1 MSPET
6 SVREPACDPVLPG
19 ADYFAFPLTPG
30 QRTMLPK
37 DLDSTH
43 DPRFNGAFRMNLD
56 GTIDAALVERSLQQ
70 IVQRHEALRTIFR
83 AIDDSEIQQIVL
95 PDPAFS
101 FEAVDLKTLP
111 LDKQETEIDAISLQ
125 EAQTGFALTKAPPLR
140 AKLLHLSDSKH
151 MLILTIHQIIC
162 DGWSIGVLMEE
173 LAKGYTALVQQ
184 QTVALPPLHFQFG
197 DYVVWQEETII
208 QPEAQAQLSYWRKQL
223 AGCPQV
229 EIAYDYEAAS
239 RSIHGDIVS
248 QLLPRELTEEL
259 RSLAQAQNTTFFV
272 VTMSAC
278 MALLYRYTGKT
289 DLSLRT
295 PLAGRTRV
303 EFEAIIGQFVNQV
316 IVRSDILGSL
326 TFTDVVAQ
334 VRERVWETLANQ
346 DIPFETV
353 LHDIE
358 GEAVNPNDLFRI
370 NFVCQREYGRGGP
383 FQFELNGTRLT
394 TLPSKSQ
401 GALYDLNF
409 FLVEREVGWRL
420 SLEYRTG
427 LYTRETA
434 ESLLKHF
441 QELLKGVALNPRQR
455 LSDIT
460 LSPTEALA
468 KRSLKLPSPETN
480 HMEEITNNHLQEVQ
494 AIPASFAQERFWT
507 LSEVDP
513 ANPAFH
519 MPVRLRLTG
528 KLSITLLEKSF
539 RLLINRHETL
549 RTTFSEIDGNL
560 MQIVHNESLFSF
572 QKISLDGVPE
582 RDRAAAIAT
591 GIQNLLEQ
599 PFNLSS
605 LPLFRAA
612 LCPLGTEEHILALSI
627 HHSIADAWSIQVL
640 QRELWTAYESLRQ
653 SDEFSFQPLALQYG
667 DFSIWQREG
676 IESEATQE
684 HLSFWL
690 KALSGELPVLNFP
703 TDRAP
708 SQQNTP
714 KSSLE
719 TLLFPDELSKALKQF
734 AQAHD
739 TTLYVV
745 TLASFA
751 LLLAQGA
758 NAHDLIIG
766 SPVVNRRVE
775 TEPLIGPFA
784 GPVALR
790 LGLTGDPT
798 LREFV
803 LAARNTTLEALGH
816 AELPFELLLEKL
828 HVRPVGGRSP
838 LFQFYFFCQTAFL
851 QARELHDLTI
861 TPMPTTSIG
870 TPFEIQLAIIERKEG
885 IRAELEYSANLFNPS
900 TIEKWLHYYQ
910 TILTILTTNP
920 DQKVSELP
928 APPYRTQDTV
938 LPSDHVK
945 EQLPLQSAP
954 DASGDEALSPQLT
967 SDPLVSELTLMW
979 QSALGNNKIGLH
991 DNFFSLGG
999 RSLVAARLISK
1010 INKRYSLKLGL
1021 ATFFNCQTIAELAA
1035 LIHGHLT
1042 THVPS
1047 SIVAVQPE
1055 GASAPLFMVHGV
1067 GGNVLNFYDLAKSLG
1082 FNQPV
1087 YGVEAQALQSSAP
1100 PLTSLEDL
1108 AAYYVKEVRKIQP
1121 EGPYNFLGYSYG
1133 GFVAFEMA
1141 RQLQMAN
1148 QKVELLGML
1157 DTPVWRHP
1165 VQEEHQTLR
1174 KAVRQIMAVWT
1185 PFFHRLRPCTPME
1198 IFDGI
1203 KSTILRTF
1211 YTFATANGMVI
1222 PPQLRSVYH
1231 INSFA
1236 AVNYVPKPYDGVITM
1251 LRASRE
1257 KGPRDLGWGMFST
1270 QPVRVFEIPG
1280 AHLQV
1285 LSNENLP
1292 RVVKSLRECLS

>member
-1 MSPET
+1 MSSET
-6 SVREPACDPVLPG
+6 SVREPAYDPVPPG

-30 QRTMLPK
+30 QKAMLPK
-37 DLDSTH
+37 NLDSTC

-56 GTIDAALVERSLQQ
+56 GPIDHTLLERSLLQ
-70 IVQRHEALRTIFR
+70 IVQRHEALRTSFR
-83 AIDDSEIQQIVL
+83 VVDSAIQQIVL
-95 PDPAFS
+95 PDPVFS
-101 FEAVDLKTLP
+101 LEAVDLRAL
-111 LDKQETEIDAISLQ
+111 LSDKQDAEVDAICLR
-125 EAQTGFALTKAPPLR
+125 EAQTGFDLTKAPPLR
-140 AKLLHLSDSKH
+140 AKLLHLNDLKH
-151 MLILTIHQIIC
+151 MLVLTIHQIIC

-173 LAKGYTALVQQ
+173 LSKDYTALARQE
-184 QTVALPPLHFQFG
+184 TASLPPLNFQFG
-197 DYVVWQEETII
+197 DYVVWQLETIA
-208 QPEAQAQLSYWRKQL
+208 QPEAQTQLSYWRERL
-223 AGCPQV
+223 ARCPQLEV
-229 EIAYDYEAAS
+229 AFDHDPAE
-239 RSIHGDIVS
+239 RSIQSGIAS
-248 QLLPRELTEEL
+248 QLLPRSLTEEL
-259 RSLAQAQNTTFFV
+259 RSLAQSQNTTFFV

-289 DLSLRT
+289 DLALRT

-303 EFEAIIGQFVNQV
+303 EFEPLIGQFVNQV
-316 IVRSDILGSL
+316 ILRSEFSDMF
-326 TFTDVVAQ
+326 TFADLVAQ
-334 VRERVWETLANQ
+334 VRERVWESLANQ
-346 DIPFETV
+346 DIPYETV
-353 LHDIE
+353 IHAME
-358 GEAVNPNDLFRI
+358 GEAVNPNELYRV

-383 FQFELNGTRLT
+383 FLFELNGTRLT

-427 LYTRETA
+427 LYTQETA
-434 ESLLKHF
+434 DSLLQHF
-441 QELLKGVALNPRQR
+441 QELLKEVIRNPLQR
-455 LSDIT
+455 LSAIT
-460 LSPTEALA
+460 LTPIQALE
-468 KRSLKLPSPETN
+468 KRTQNLPSPATD
-480 HMEEITNNHLQEVQ
+480 MEETTKNHQEEIQ

-528 KLSITLLEKSF
+528 KLSVPLLERSF
-539 RLLINRHETL
+539 RVLIDRHEIL
-549 RTTFSEIDGNL
+549 RTTFSEIDGTL
-560 MQIVHNESLFSF
+560 MQVIHSASPFSL
-572 QKISLDGVPE
+572 QQISLDAVSKH
-582 RDRAAAIAT
+582 DREATAASSIKE
-591 GIQNLLEQ
+591 LLEE
-599 PFNLSS
+599 PFNLST

-612 LCPLGTEEHILALSI
+612 LYRLAPEEHILVLSI
-627 HHSIADAWSIQVL
+627 HHSIADAWSIQVF
-640 QRELWTAYESLRQ
+640 QRELWTAYEGFRQ
-653 SDEFSFQPLALQYG
+653 SNEFSFEPLTLQYG

-676 IESEATQE
+676 VESEATQE

-690 KALSGELPVLNFP
+690 KSLSGELPVLNFP
-703 TDRAP
+703 TDCAP
-708 SQQNTP
+708 AQQDAP

-719 TLLFPDELSKALKQF
+719 TLLLPDELSKALKQF
-734 AQAHD
+734 AQAND

-751 LLLAQGA
+751 LMLSQGA
-758 NAHDLIIG
+758 NARDLIIG

-775 TEPLIGPFA
+775 TEPLMGPFA

-790 LGLTGDPT
+790 LGLNGDPT

-803 LAARNTTLEALGH
+803 LAARNTTVEALGH
-816 AELPFELLLEKL
+816 TELPFELLLDKL
-828 HVRPVGGRSP
+828 QVRPVAGRSP

-851 QARELHDLTI
+851 QARELQDLTI
-861 TPMPTTSIG
+861 APMPTTSIG

-885 IRAELEYSANLFNPS
+885 VRAELEYNANLFHS
-900 TIEKWLHYYQ
+900 ATMKEWLQYYQ
-910 TILTILTTNP
+910 SILTALIGNP
-920 DQKVSELP
+920 DSRVSKLP
-928 APPYRTQDTV
+928 APPHRAKDTV
-938 LPSDHVK
+938 AAFSHIA
-945 EQLPLQSAP
+945 EQSSLQKGP
-954 DASGDEALSPQLT
+954 EASLAETSSFANEPLT
-967 SDPLVSELTLMW
+967 SELKQMW
-979 QSALGNNKIGLH
+979 QAALGNDKIGLH
-991 DNFFSLGG
+991 DNFFALGG
-999 RSLVAARLISK
+999 RSLVAARLIAK
-1010 INKRYSLKLGL
+1010 INKQYSLKLGL
-1021 ATFFNCQTIAELAA
+1021 ATFFNCPTIAELAA
-1035 LIHGHLT
+1035 LIHGQLT
-1042 THVPS
+1042 PQEPS

-1055 GASAPLFMVHGV
+1055 GTSAPLFMVHGV

-1100 PLTSLEDL
+1100 PLTSLEEL

-1121 EGPYNFLGYSYG
+1121 EGPYHFLGYSYG

-1148 QKVELLGML
+1148 QKVELVGML

-1165 VQEEHQTLR
+1165 VHEEHHTFR

-1222 PPQLRSVYH
+1222 PPRLRSVYH

-1236 AVNYVPKPYDGVITM
+1236 AVNYVPKTYDGIVTM
-1251 LRASRE
+1251 FRASRE
-1257 KGPRDLGWGMFST
+1257 KGPRDLGWGKYST

-1292 RVVKSLRECLS
+1292 RVVKSLRQCLS